1 MNAKRLLAL
10 FDRVSEAPDA
20 VPKLRRFVL
29 DLAVRGKLVEQD
41 PADEPAGG
49 LLQKIEAERAR
60 LIKAKAL
67 RDRLVLPPVTID
79 DEPFPVPGSWCW
91 TRFANIAD
99 FSAGRTPSRTE
110 SSFWNNGDHAWV
122 SIADIEDGL
131 PLAVTKETVSDNA
144 RERVFGSEPE
154 PVGTILMSFKLTIGK
169 ICRLAIPAFHNEAII
184 SIRPHIPAMDSYL
197 FKMLPRFARQGDT
210 KGAIKG
216 ATLNRDSI
224 SNIIIPLPPLA
235 EQHRIVTR
243 VDELMALC
251 DQLEAA
257 RADREH
263 RRDRLA
269 ETVLNRLDAPV
280 SDPATFANDAR
291 FVAAHLSL
299 LSTRTS
305 HVDRLRA
312 TILELAV
319 KGRLGTQDTADA
331 TGLSAPRDDRLE
343 TSRRRAVK
351 ANQVQ
356 AEPLQAAY
364 SLPETWRWERLAD
377 LTDTMD
383 AGWSPQCE
391 SHPRRDV
398 NRWGVL
404 KTTAVQVLQF
414 DQSQHKE
421 LPEKLRPRPQFEA
434 KLGDILVTRAGPK
447 NRVGIVCVV
456 DEVGP
461 RLMISDKLIRI
472 RVNSAASP
480 EFVALALNA
489 GFSRDCVE
497 AAKSGM
503 AVMQMNISQDKLK
516 AVPIPLPPLAE
527 QRRIVARVDELMA
540 LCDQLEASLAAA
552 DAANARLLDAILHEA
567 LNGPADARETEAA

>member
-1 MNAKRLLAL
+1 MNAERLLAL

-29 DLAVRGKLVEQD
+29 DLALQGKLVEQFAED
-41 PADEPAGG
+41 ESPHRRLELARSRLCERAAVTGRLRWKPSEAIHPSELHKPVPEGWTVARVNDTGLYINGLAFKPADWKASGIPIIRIQNLTSPDKEFNYADGEFPEEVMVQPGDLLVSWSATLDAFVWDRGSGVLNQHIFRVLPATDLTEPRFLHLLLRRAIREMAESEHAHG
-49 LLQKIEAERAR
+49 LAMMHINRGPFLAH
-60 LIKAKAL
+60 
-67 RDRLVLPPVTID
+67 LVLI
-79 DEPFPVPGSWCW
+79 
-91 TRFANIAD
+91 
-99 FSAGRTPSRTE
+99 
-110 SSFWNNGDHAWV
+110 
-122 SIADIEDGL
+122 
-131 PLAVTKETVSDNA
+131 
-144 RERVFGSEPE
+144 
-154 PVGTILMSFKLTIGK
+154 
-169 ICRLAIPAFHNEAII
+169 
-184 SIRPHIPAMDSYL
+184 
-197 FKMLPRFARQGDT
+197 
-210 KGAIKG
+210 
-216 ATLNRDSI
+216 
-224 SNIIIPLPPLA
+224 PPLA
-235 EQHRIVTR
+235 EQHRIVAR

-251 DQLEAA
+251 DQLETA

-280 SDPATFANDAR
+280 SDPATFANDAS

-305 HVDRLRA
+305 HADRLRA

-319 KGRLGTQDTADA
+319 KGRLGTQDPADA
-331 TGLSAPRDDRLE
+331 TRLSEPRDDRPE
-343 TSRRRAVK
+343 TSRRRAVM
-351 ANQVQ
+351 ANPVQ

-364 SLPETWRWERLAD
+364 SLPETWCWVRLAD
-377 LTDTMD
+377 LTHIMD

-434 KLGDILVTRAGPK
+434 KVGDILVTRAGPK

-456 DEVGP
+456 AEVGP

-527 QRRIVARVDELMA
+527 QHRIVARVDELMA

-552 DAANARLLDAILHEA
+552 DTANARLLDAILHEA
-567 LNGPADARETEAA
+567 LNGPPQAEAA